1 MTAALMLNGTQIAQ
15 GSPALVLDDGLVRGD
30 GVFEGLRSYGRR
42 LRTLDA
48 HLDRFARSAAEI
60 RLDFDRAQLRREL
73 EAFVQITT
81 SDDCAVRLIVTRQG
95 QRIIR
100 EEPLFDLS
108 EPWVLAPVPHRI
120 TPLLVASKTLSYAA
134 NMQAQ
139 RLAAEAGANSALL
152 YGADDNLLLE
162 GPVFSIAWLAG
173 DDLFL
178 PPLSLGIL
186 DSITRRLLIEAV
198 PGVKVKEI
206 AYQDL
211 AEADGLL
218 CLSTVLESQ
227 PVSRLVG
234 VGDYPTSGSRING
247 IREALAEITR
257 ERLG

>member
-1 MTAALMLNGTQIAQ
+1 MTTTLMLNGRQISP
-15 GSPALVLDDGLVRGD
+15 GDPALVLDDGLVRGD

-60 RLDFDRAQLRREL
+60 RLSFDRSQLRREL
-73 EAFVQITT
+73 ETFVQITE
-81 SDDCAVRLIVTRQG
+81 SADCAVRLIVTRQG

-120 TPLLVASKTLSYAA
+120 TPLLVSSKTLSYAA

-139 RLAAEAGANSALL
+139 RLAIEASANSALL

-173 DDLFL
+173 GDLFL

-186 DSITRRLLIEAV
+186 DSITRRLLLEAV
-198 PGVKVKEI
+198 PEVKVKEI

-211 AEADGLL
+211 AEAEGLL

-227 PVSRLVG
+227 PVSRLIG
-234 VGDYPTSGSRING
+234 VGDYPTDTSQINEA
-247 IREALAEITR
+247 RKALATITR
-257 ERLG
+257 TRLG